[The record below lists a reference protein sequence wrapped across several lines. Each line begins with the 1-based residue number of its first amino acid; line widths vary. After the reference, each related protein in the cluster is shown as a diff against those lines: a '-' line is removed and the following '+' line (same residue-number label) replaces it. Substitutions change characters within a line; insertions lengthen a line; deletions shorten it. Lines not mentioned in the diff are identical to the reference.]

1 MGGKR
6 KKEKIVVIGGGTGSY
21 NVLCGLKKYPV
32 DLTAVVTMMDS
43 GGSTG
48 RLRDEFGFLPPG
60 DVRRCLVALSSDTGL
75 LRKLFEYRFDRGS
88 GLSGHS
94 FGNLFLTVLRD
105 LTGGDAAAVREA
117 AKILNVRG
125 QVLPVTLNNCQLG
138 VVLENG
144 QTVVGETNISI
155 PRHDPRL
162 RIRSLFVVPR
172 ARINK
177 EAEAA
182 ILEADKIVIG
192 PGDLYTSILPNIAV
206 SGVKAALR
214 KTRARVIYVCNIM
227 TKAGETLGFTAVD
240 FVRELE
246 HYLGRGIV
254 RDIVCND
261 QKPPARMLK
270 RYAAERAEFVE
281 PDLEESR
288 VRRAALLG
296 GRDLARHDSDRLARV
311 LMSL

>member
-1 MGGKR
+1 MNRTRR
-6 KKEKIVVIGGGTGSY
+6 KKIVVIGGGTGSY
-21 NVLCGLKKYPV
+21 NVLRGLKHYPV

-60 DVRRCLVALSSDTGL
+60 DVRRCLIALSSETGL
-75 LRKLFEYRFDRGS
+75 LRSLFEYRFNKGQ
-88 GLSGHS
+88 GLNGHS

-105 LTGGDAAAVREA
+105 LTGSDAAAVREA
-117 AKILNVRG
+117 AKLLNVQG

-144 QTVVGETNISI
+144 QTVVGETNINI
-155 PRHDPRL
+155 PKYNPRL
-162 RIRSLFVVPR
+162 RIKSLFIVPR

-182 ILEADKIVIG
+182 ILAADKVVLG
-192 PGDLYTSILPNIAV
+192 PGDLFTSVLANIGV

-214 KTRARVIYVCNIM
+214 KSHAHIIYVCNIM
-227 TKAGETLGFTAVD
+227 TKSGETLGFKASD
-240 FVRELE
+240 FVLELE
-246 HYLGRGIV
+246 RYLGRDVV
-254 RDIVCND
+254 RTVVCND
-261 QKPPARMLK
+261 RKPPARLMK
-270 RYAAERAEFVE
+270 RYAAEEAEFVE
-281 PDLEESR
+281 PDIRERR
-288 VRRAALLG
+288 VRRADLLG
-296 GRDLARHDSDRLARV
+296 GRDLARHDPDKLARI